1 MTTRKSHK
9 QRGATFETQL
19 RDWFREMGMKAERL
33 ARTGK
38 EDEGDVYIENF
49 SNCPIIIEAKAPG
62 ASNRIDLSG
71 WLKEAYTE
79 AGNYAKHR
87 NLKTEP
93 HPLLIIKA
101 RGKSIDEAYVVTRV
115 KDYPW

>member
-19 RDWFREMGMKAERL
+19 RDWFREMGLKAERL

-38 EDEGDVYIENF
+38 EDEGDVYVENIA
-49 SNCPIIIEAKAPG
+49 NCPIIIEAKAPG

-71 WLKEAYTE
+71 WLKEAYSE

-87 NLKTEP
+87 NLERVP
-93 HPLLIIKA
+93 FPLLVIKA
-101 RGKSIDEAYVVTRV
+101 RGKSIEEAYVVTRL